1 MGGYHSVRSLTVLV
15 IISSECNI
23 VSSVLL
29 YLTLFFWTIIL
40 SFWFLP
46 FLSLKVKKKSLIN
59 HILIYFFRRAKNS
72 LHFSTNAH
80 NLCVLIVYP
89 FALVMVLTFHLRVL
103 VTPSLSSNFS
113 YIHMVGQFGLA
124 TGHWRPLLTTGI
136 KDDVVIWYRW
146 YTSH

>member
-15 IISSECNI
+15 IISSECII

-46 FLSLKVKKKSLIN
+46 FLSLKVKRKSLIN

-80 NLCVLIVYP
+80 NLCVLCVMLYRSLFILLLWSWYWP
-89 FALVMVLTFHLRVL
+89 SIYGFWLPLRCLQTFPIYIWLDSLAL
-103 VTPSLSSNFS
+103 
-113 YIHMVGQFGLA
+113 QLA
-124 TGHWRPLLTTGI
+124 T
-136 KDDVVIWYRW
+136 DDH
-146 YTSH
+146 S